1 MKGNAQSTITVTIC
15 GEDSEELW
23 RISAVLEF
31 STDGAPRIV
40 ELRVRSAEGSEI
52 PPEVTRNIDFG
63 VLAGALRGALSAM
76 PDLPKANRSTAQSTS
91 TRSTG
96 RTSNGRTGTSSSG
109 SSDQRPY
116 RRMPDVEEV
125 KAVYLESGSV
135 GKLALHYDVP
145 RYTAQAWV
153 DRLRRL
159 GHLEL
164 V

>member
-1 MKGNAQSTITVTIC
+1 MKVNAQSTITVTIC

-63 VLAGALRGALSAM
+63 VLAGALRGAISAM
-76 PDLPKANRSTAQSTS
+76 PDLPKAASPSRSS
-91 TRSTG
+91 TRNTS
-96 RTSNGRTGTSSSG
+96 RSNGRSGKSSSRG
-109 SSDQRPY
+109 TDQRPY

-159 GHLEL
+159 GHVEL